1 MNKRFIKSSYPSPP
15 PPPPPSPPTKTG
27 KGMNKGI
34 IAAVVIVIVLVAT
47 LVPLFALN
55 IIPLGPKASPSP
67 GPTPTVSPTPT
78 AVPSS
83 PGTSPTPTPSFS
95 PTVTPTLSPTP
106 TPTGTPSTVTYGVL
120 IGTVVD
126 TSGDP
131 LANVTVSI
139 GGKTSATNAQGWFSV
154 ADITPG
160 NKQIVKFSKTGY
172 ASTYQ
177 VTNIIQGIS
186 SFVKPALK
194 PVDKT
199 ETFDATQGATITNSA
214 DNSYVKIDAN
224 ALSTRLGALFSGM
237 ASVSLTSF
245 DPSNENEANA
255 FPGEYLGE
263 AANSTIGSIKSF
275 GFMDV
280 VITDPNGEELQLASG
295 KNATISIPVPSVM
308 QTEAATL
315 GTCPLWYFNN
325 STGIWQEEG
334 QGTYDAGSASFVGNV
349 SHFST
354 WNYDIMY
361 PRAFISGRV
370 VDSNG
375 VPVQG
380 AQVKCWGI
388 GWYMQR
394 WASGETATNENG
406 VFTKIPVEVGVTFKY
421 QASKGGHES
430 AVLQAGPLTQN
441 EEFDVGDI
449 ILDAPLIQIT
459 LTWGANPRDLD
470 SHLAAKLTS
479 GITFHVYWDSKGS
492 LTTAPY
498 ANLDTDERYSF
509 GPEVVSISKLQ
520 PGTYR
525 YSVRHYA
532 GNGNISTSGAEV
544 NIVVPGVGIYRYTP
558 PGTQSS
564 GTDIW
569 RVFDIVIDSS
579 GKVTAVNT
587 INDYVTGGDESALL
601 YPP

>member
-1 MNKRFIKSSYPSPP
+1 MPI
-15 PPPPPSPPTKTG
+15 
-27 KGMNKGI
+27 
-34 IAAVVIVIVLVAT
+34 
-47 LVPLFALN
+47 
-55 IIPLGPKASPSP
+55 
-67 GPTPTVSPTPT
+67 
-78 AVPSS
+78 
-83 PGTSPTPTPSFS
+83 
-95 PTVTPTLSPTP
+95 
-106 TPTGTPSTVTYGVL
+106 GTPSTVTYGVL
-120 IGTVVD
+120 IGTAVD
-126 TSGDP
+126 TSGYS
-131 LANVTVSI
+131 LSNVTVSI
-139 GGKTSATNAQGWFSV
+139 GGKTGTTNAQGWFS
-154 ADITPG
+154 ISNISPG
-160 NKQIVKFSKTGY
+160 NTQVVKFSKTGY

-177 VTNIIQGIS
+177 VTNIIQGLS

-214 DNSYVKIDAN
+214 DGSYVKFDAN
-224 ALSTRLGALFSGM
+224 AFSTRLGALFSGM

-245 DPSNENEANA
+245 DPSDENDANA
-255 FPGEYLGE
+255 FPGEYIGQ
-263 AANSTIGSIKSF
+263 AANDTVGSLKSF

-280 VITDPNGEELQLASG
+280 VVTDQNGEELELASG
-295 KNATISIPVPSVM
+295 KNASISIQVPSVM
-308 QTEAATL
+308 QSDAAAM
-315 GTCPLWYFNN
+315 GTCPLWYFDN
-325 STGIWQEEG
+325 STGMWLEEG
-334 QGTYDAGSASFVGNV
+334 QGTYNASSESFVGNV

-394 WASGETATNENG
+394 WASGETATNDNG

-430 AVLQAGPLTQN
+430 AILQAGPLAKNQ
-441 EEFDVGDI
+441 EFNVGDI

-470 SHLAAKLTS
+470 SHLAANLTS
-479 GITFHVYWDSKGS
+479 GITLHVYYSDKGS

-498 ANLDTDERYSF
+498 ANLDTDERYSY
-509 GPEVVSISKLQ
+509 GPEIVSISKLQ

-525 YSVRHYA
+525 YSVRHFT
-532 GNGNISTSGAEV
+532 GNGTISTSEAEV
-544 NIVVPGVGIYRYTP
+544 NVVVPGVGIYRYTP
-558 PGTQSS
+558 SGTQSS

-587 INDYVTGGDESALL
+587 INNYVIGDDDSNLL